1 MSKTALSLAACLL
14 ISFTLHSQAPDLET
28 SPSYEVKNAINNLD
42 TITAVNKSTINA
54 ESNLTQYFDTMDSL
68 DQKTPSNYG
77 YRIQIQSISGPNARE
92 NIYEKQSEFI
102 SRFPEI
108 RSYALWSSPNWVLR
122 IGDFRSRLEASEIQE
137 MIKPEYPASFIL
149 SDIIESQFKPKD

>member
-1 MSKTALSLAACLL
+1 MSCKTDIESLPPASL

-92 NIYEKQSEFI
+92 NIYEQA
-102 SRFPEI
+102 I
-108 RSYALWSSPNWVLR
+108 RIHQPIPRR
-122 IGDFRSRLEASEIQE
+122 ILP
-137 MIKPEYPASFIL
+137 MP
-149 SDIIESQFKPKD
+149 